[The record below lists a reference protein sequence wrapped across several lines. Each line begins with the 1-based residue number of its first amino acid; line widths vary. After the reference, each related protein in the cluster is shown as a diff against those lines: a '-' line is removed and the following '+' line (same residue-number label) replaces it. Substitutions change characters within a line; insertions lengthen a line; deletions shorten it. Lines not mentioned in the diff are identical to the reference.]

1 MVRHS
6 ALRPTIY
13 ALAMR
18 RGLPNGTAG
27 AFFTRM
33 LRSASE
39 GEEMQTTD
47 HGRVVR
53 LGTMLAAM
61 LVATACSGA
70 STRAAAPPG
79 SPTAA
84 SASATTTTETPTA
97 SASGT
102 AAPSGGS
109 STAGAPTSGVT
120 PLWTASDGPSGVRF
134 PGAQWVTFPGPGGSK
149 MFASV
154 FRPANASGAT
164 PVPVLLHGTEGLR
177 MTHELRLAQDIA
189 TRSNGKL
196 TTVAACWFAGGY
208 DASPPH
214 IEAPVPFAYPDGVNC
229 PDAPAFVPDATG
241 AAMQA
246 SVGAIVAM
254 ARTLPGVD
262 PRRVGI
268 FGHSR
273 GSNAASAFGLHNQG
287 LVGVVLAAGYPIPST
302 PPTARPPLLILQGT
316 ADQQTPVAA
325 ARQAEAGFARGGFSV
340 EAHYYEGADH
350 DLYYVS
356 ATRPDVVARI
366 AAFFARVA
374 P

>member
-1 MVRHS
+1 
-6 ALRPTIY
+6 
-13 ALAMR
+13 MR
-18 RGLPNGTAG
+18 IGT
-27 AFFTRM
+27 
-33 LRSASE
+33 L
-39 GEEMQTTD
+39 
-47 HGRVVR
+47 
-53 LGTMLAAM
+53 LAAI
-61 LVATACSGA
+61 LVATAFGASGA
-70 STRAAAPPG
+70 STRAAAPAG

-84 SASATTTTETPTA
+84 SSASATTTIETPAT

-109 STAGAPTSGVT
+109 SAGKPSGAGATASVT

-134 PGAQWVTFPGPGGSK
+134 PGAQWVTFPGPAGSM
-149 MFASV
+149 MFAAV
-154 FRPANASGAT
+154 FRPANIIGAT
-164 PVPVLLHGTEGLR
+164 PVLVPLHGTERLR
-177 MTHELRLAQDIA
+177 VTHELRLAQDIA
-189 TRSNGKL
+189 TGSNGKL

-214 IEAPVPFAYPDGVNC
+214 IETPVPFAYPDGVSC

-241 AAMQA
+241 PAMQA
-246 SVGAIVAM
+246 SIGAIVAM

-273 GSNAASAFGLHNQG
+273 GSNAASAFGLHNQS

-325 ARQAEAGFARGGFSV
+325 ARQAEAGFARGGFAV